1 MQCHQESHSL
11 KMFGDSIRFL
21 ISRPTHL
28 FLFLFPRLSL
38 CFGVAAAL
46 GELLMR
52 EGIVVLP
59 QISDRF
65 VYERGEEEQGTSL
78 KEGKHE
84 MPNIFSLRFRSHQG
98 ISVFCSR
105 LLFFFPL
112 HSSVRACACAKTLI
126 SIQIFFISLTS
137 LSLPRLKTNQPSSFH
152 SSCLAPSLRLR
163 LLRSA
168 GKAAFGRPCK

>member
-21 ISRPTHL
+21 VSRPTRL

-105 LLFFFPL
+105 LLFF
-112 HSSVRACACAKTLI
+112 
-126 SIQIFFISLTS
+126 S
-137 LSLPRLKTNQPSSFH
+137 LSTPLCVRVHVRRLLFPFKYSSF
-152 SSCLAPSLRLR
+152 LSLLS
-163 LLRSA
+163 LSP
-168 GKAAFGRPCK
+168 G